1 MPALLHREVT
11 EVDTEVQAGDIAA
24 VVRRTA
30 RSAVVVLE
38 MRSPTDVRAWL
49 AVDDRDGTVGTTE
62 QVHAWRDWLAVSNVL
77 QFLAPGRFHA
87 HTGTTAALPVT
98 GTEPAGSL
106 IGPWRDVHEVSD
118 HAVQGLVTAL
128 SAGGV
133 PVPVA
138 GHEVDDGAH
147 MIDLAWPDQR
157 VAVVIDEDA
166 DRDAWLADNG
176 WAVVGTEET
185 TVRAALSATGAG
197 A

>member
-1 MPALLHREVT
+1 
-11 EVDTEVQAGDIAA
+11 
-24 VVRRTA
+24 
-30 RSAVVVLE
+30 
-38 MRSPTDVRAWL
+38 
-49 AVDDRDGTVGTTE
+49 
-62 QVHAWRDWLAVSNVL
+62 
-77 QFLAPGRFHA
+77 
-87 HTGTTAALPVT
+87 VT